1 MKPATLPPLTTRTP
15 TPRMVLPSANAPAE
29 TATWPNGV
37 GVVKDYACPYAAI
50 RDLARARADPL
61 FGRIM
66 PVLFRP
72 FRFLRLPRPVVKDYA
87 CPFPGLWELRG
98 LREVA
103 VAHSAVVEGL
113 GLSFARPR
121 GGSCR
126 IRGVLHA
133 RILRLPRPVVKD
145 YACPFGV
152 TYYACPFGCV
162 NDARG
167 GAAPRELRGLREVAV
182 AHAAVVGSRI
192 MPVLFRLRYGGAH
205 VQTAAACLLL
215 QETA

>member
-1 MKPATLPPLTTRTP
+1 MGA
-15 TPRMVLPSANAPAE
+15 
-29 TATWPNGV
+29 GH
-37 GVVKDYACPYAAI
+37 
-50 RDLARARADPL
+50 
-61 FGRIM
+61 
-66 PVLFRP
+66 
-72 FRFLRLPRPVVKDYA
+72 LRLPGPVVKDYA
-87 CPFPGLWELRG
+87 GPFP
-98 LREVA
+98 VP
-103 VAHSAVVEGL
+103 V
-113 GLSFARPR
+113 PR
-121 GGSCR
+121 GSCR
-126 IRGVLHA
+126 LGIVIAGAPAGSGVLNA

>member
-1 MKPATLPPLTTRTP
+1 MGLKPATLPPLTTRTP

-145 YACPFGV
+145 YACPFLLSFSV
-152 TYYACPFGCV
+152 SFCSSLAKPYLVRLFHSLPSS
-162 NDARG
+162 
-167 GAAPRELRGLREVAV
+167 GLRRRTLSFSGLSPGPSSQLPRTSNLPFAREI
-182 AHAAVVGSRI
+182 R
-192 MPVLFRLRYGGAH
+192 
-205 VQTAAACLLL
+205 
-215 QETA
+215 